1 MKVLIAI
8 PCLLT
13 GGTEIQTLN
22 LVRALVKGEH
32 QVTTACYFE
41 HTENMVKLYEEAGSK
56 VVLFSK
62 DGVRVGGVKGI
73 IFLLKN
79 LWKIKLSLRPDVV
92 HVQYMAPGAIP
103 IILLKLIGQKSIV
116 ATAHTN
122 ADVYGAKAMKL
133 LKFLQSHVLRAFTCI
148 TLRAEKNFF
157 GSCSLFDSSIRCI
170 PAHTHYTIYN
180 AVPGYI
186 QISDNKKENNDIIT
200 IGVVSRLEHIKG
212 MDLVVPAFA
221 KVYDKHK
228 NVRLLVVGDG
238 SLLKQME
245 EDANRL
251 HLKNIIKFVG
261 RQEQAALQSYYDKI
275 DVLLMPSRSEGFGLT
290 AIEGMARGCVLVASN
305 TGGLPEV
312 VREGYVG
319 LLHQPESVNDLANKI
334 CSLIENP
341 KHFEPMRSHLHDY
354 VQQFTFERYADLFND
369 LYSQYC
375 VKLIFNRL

>member
-22 LVRALVKGEH
+22 LVRALIQGGH

-41 HTENMVKLYEEAGSK
+41 HTENMVKLYEDAGSK

-62 DGVRVGGVKGI
+62 EGVRLGGVKGI
-73 IFLLKN
+73 LFLLKN
-79 LWKIKLSLRPDVV
+79 LWKIKLSFKPDVV

-103 IILLKLIGQKSIV
+103 IILLKLMVQKSIV
-116 ATAHTN
+116 ATVHTN

-133 LKFLQSHVLRAFTCI
+133 LKFLQSHVLRTFTCI

-157 GSCSLFDSSIRCI
+157 GSCSLFDPSIRRI
-170 PAHTHYTIYN
+170 PAHAHYTIYN
-180 AVPGYI
+180 ALPGYI
-186 QISDNKKENNDIIT
+186 QITDKKRESQDIIT

-212 MDLVVPAFA
+212 MDLVVLAFA

-238 SLLKQME
+238 SLRQQME
-245 EDANRL
+245 EDANRF
-251 HLKNIIKFVG
+251 HLKSNIEFIG

-341 KHFEPMRSHLHDY
+341 KHFEQMRSHLHDY

-369 LYSQYC
+369 LYS
-375 VKLIFNRL
+375 KLK

>member
-1 MKVLIAI
+1 MKILVTI

-22 LVRALVKGEH
+22 LVRALIQGGH

-41 HTENMVKLYEEAGSK
+41 HTENMVKLYEDAGSK

-62 DGVRVGGVKGI
+62 EGVRLGGVKGI
-73 IFLLKN
+73 LFLLKN
-79 LWKIKLSLRPDVV
+79 LWKIKLSFKPDVV

-103 IILLKLIGQKSIV
+103 IILLKLMVQKNIV

-122 ADVYGAKAMKL
+122 ADVYGVKAMKL

-157 GSCSLFDSSIRCI
+157 GSCSLFDPSIQRI
-170 PAHTHYTIYN
+170 PAHAHYTIYN
-180 AVPGYI
+180 ALPSYI
-186 QISDNKKENNDIIT
+186 QIANKKRENKDIIT

-221 KVYDKHK
+221 KVYEK
-228 NVRLLVVGDG
+228 NKNIRLLVVGDG
-238 SLLKQME
+238 SLRHQME
-245 EDANRL
+245 EDASRS
-251 HLKNIIKFVG
+251 HLCKIIEFAG
-261 RQEQAALQSYYDKI
+261 MQQQRDLQSYYDKI

-319 LLHQPESVNDLANKI
+319 LLHQPESVDDLANKI

-341 KHFEPMRSHLHDY
+341 KLLEQMRSHLSDY
-354 VQQFTFERYADLFND
+354 VHQFTFERYADLFND
-369 LYSQYC
+369 LYS
-375 VKLIFNRL
+375 KLK

>member
-22 LVRALVKGEH
+22 LVRALVKGGH
-32 QVTTACYFE
+32 KVTTACYFE

-79 LWKIKLSLRPDVV
+79 LWKIKLSFKPDVV

-103 IILLKLIGQKSIV
+103 IILLKLMGQKNIV

-157 GSCSLFDSSIRCI
+157 GSCSLFDSSIQRI
-170 PAHTHYTIYN
+170 PAHAHYTIYN
-180 AVPGYI
+180 ALPSYI
-186 QISDNKKENNDIIT
+186 LIANKKRENKDIVT

-221 KVYDKHK
+221 KVYAKHK

-238 SLLKQME
+238 SLRQQME

-251 HLKNIIKFVG
+251 QLGKNIEFAGMQK
-261 RQEQAALQSYYDKI
+261 QTDLQLYYDKI

-312 VREGYVG
+312 VRGGYVG
-319 LLHQPESVNDLANKI
+319 LLHQSESVDNLANKI
-334 CSLIENP
+334 CSIIENP
-341 KHFEPMRSHLHDY
+341 KHLEQMRSHLQDY
-354 VQQFTFERYADLFND
+354 VQQFTFARYADLFYD
-369 LYSQYC
+369 LYS
-375 VKLIFNRL
+375 RLV

>member
-22 LVRALVKGEH
+22 LVRALVKGGH
-32 QVTTACYFE
+32 KVTTACYFE

-62 DGVRVGGVKGI
+62 DGVRLGGVKGI
-73 IFLLKN
+73 LFLLKN
-79 LWKIKLSLRPDVV
+79 LWKIKLSLRPDIV

-103 IILLKLIGQKSIV
+103 IILLKLMGQKSIV

-157 GSCSLFDSSIRCI
+157 VSCSLFDPSIQRI
-170 PAHTHYTIYN
+170 PAHAHYTIYN
-180 AVPGYI
+180 ALPGYI
-186 QISDNKKENNDIIT
+186 QIANKKRENKDIIT

-221 KVYDKHK
+221 KVYAKHK

-238 SLLKQME
+238 SLRQQME

-251 HLKNIIKFVG
+251 QLGKNIEFAGMQK
-261 RQEQAALQSYYDKI
+261 QTDLQSYYDKI

-312 VREGYVG
+312 VRERYVG
-319 LLHQPESVNDLANKI
+319 LLHLPESVDDLSNKI
-334 CSLIENP
+334 CCLIENP
-341 KHFEPMRSHLHDY
+341 KHLEQMRSHLQDY
-354 VQQFTFERYADLFND
+354 VQQFTFARYADLFND
-369 LYSQYC
+369 LYS
-375 VKLIFNRL
+375 KLK

>member
-1 MKVLIAI
+1 MKILVTI

-22 LVRALVKGEH
+22 LVRALIQGGH

-41 HTENMVKLYEEAGSK
+41 HTENMVKLYEDAGSK

-62 DGVRVGGVKGI
+62 EGVRLGGVKGI
-73 IFLLKN
+73 LFLLKN
-79 LWKIKLSLRPDVV
+79 LWKIKLSFKPDVV

-103 IILLKLIGQKSIV
+103 IILLKLMGQKSIV

-122 ADVYGAKAMKL
+122 ADVYGAKAMTL
-133 LKFLQSHVLRAFTCI
+133 LKFLQSHVLRTFTCI

-157 GSCSLFDSSIRCI
+157 GSCSLFDSSIRRI
-170 PAHTHYTIYN
+170 PAHAHYTIYN
-180 AVPGYI
+180 ALPGYI
-186 QISDNKKENNDIIT
+186 QITDKKRENKDIVT

-238 SLLKQME
+238 SLRHQME

-319 LLHQPESVNDLANKI
+319 LLHQPESVDDLANKI

-341 KHFEPMRSHLHDY
+341 KLLEQMRTHLQNY
-354 VQQFTFERYADLFND
+354 VQQFTFERYGDLFND
-369 LYSQYC
+369 LYS
-375 VKLIFNRL
+375 KLK

>member
-103 IILLKLIGQKSIV
+103 IILLNLMGQKNIV

-180 AVPGYI
+180 ALPGYI

-221 KVYDKHK
+221 KVYEK
-228 NVRLLVVGDG
+228 NKNIRLLVVGDG
-238 SLLKQME
+238 SLRHQME
-245 EDANRL
+245 EDASRS
-251 HLKNIIKFVG
+251 HLCKIIEFAG
-261 RQEQAALQSYYDKI
+261 MQQQRDLQSYYDKI

-319 LLHQPESVNDLANKI
+319 LLHQPESVDDLANKI

-341 KHFEPMRSHLHDY
+341 KLLEQMRSHLSDY
-354 VQQFTFERYADLFND
+354 VHQFTFERYADLFND
-369 LYSQYC
+369 LYS
-375 VKLIFNRL
+375 KLK

>member
-22 LVRALVKGEH
+22 LVRALVQGGH

-62 DGVRVGGVKGI
+62 EGVRVGGVKGI

-79 LWKIKLSLRPDVV
+79 LWKIKFSLRPDVV

-103 IILLKLIGQKSIV
+103 IILLKLMGQKSIV

-133 LKFLQSHVLRAFTCI
+133 LKFLQSHVLRTFTCI

-157 GSCSLFDSSIRCI
+157 GSCSLFDPSIQCI
-170 PAHTHYTIYN
+170 PNHAHYTIYN
-180 AVPGYI
+180 ALPGYI
-186 QISDNKKENNDIIT
+186 QISDNKKDNNDIIT
-200 IGVVSRLEHIKG
+200 IGVVSRLEYIKG

-221 KVYDKHK
+221 KVYEKNK

-238 SLLKQME
+238 SLRQQME
-245 EDANRL
+245 DDANRF
-251 HLKNIIKFVG
+251 HLKSNIEFIG

-312 VREGYVG
+312 AREGYVG
-319 LLHQPESVNDLANKI
+319 LLHQPESVDDLANKI
-334 CSLIENP
+334 CRLIENP
-341 KHFEPMRSHLHDY
+341 KLLEQMRSHLSDY
-354 VQQFTFERYADLFND
+354 VHQFIFERYDDLFND
-369 LYSQYC
+369 LYS
-375 VKLIFNRL
+375 KLK

>member
-1 MKVLIAI
+1 MKILLTI

-22 LVRALVKGEH
+22 LVRALVKGGH

-41 HTENMVKLYEEAGSK
+41 HTENMVKLYEKAGSK

-62 DGVRVGGVKGI
+62 EGVRVGGVKGI
-73 IFLLKN
+73 LFLLKN
-79 LWKIKLSLRPDVV
+79 LWKIKFSFKPDVV

-103 IILLKLIGQKSIV
+103 IILLKLMGQRNIV

-122 ADVYGAKAMKL
+122 ADVYGTKAMKL
-133 LKFLQSHVLRAFTCI
+133 LKFLQGHVLRAFTCI

-157 GSCSLFDSSIRCI
+157 GSCSLFDSSIKHI
-170 PAHTHYTIYN
+170 PDHAHYTIYN
-180 AVPGYI
+180 ALPGYI

-221 KVYDKHK
+221 KVYEK
-228 NVRLLVVGDG
+228 NKNIRLLVVGDG
-238 SLLKQME
+238 SLRHQME
-245 EDANRL
+245 EDASRS
-251 HLKNIIKFVG
+251 HLCKIIEFAG
-261 RQEQAALQSYYDKI
+261 MQQQRDLQSYYDKI

-319 LLHQPESVNDLANKI
+319 LLHQPESVDDLANKI

-341 KHFEPMRSHLHDY
+341 KLLEQMRSHLSDY
-354 VQQFTFERYADLFND
+354 VHQFTFERYADLFND
-369 LYSQYC
+369 LYS
-375 VKLIFNRL
+375 KLK

>member
-1 MKVLIAI
+1 MKILVTI

-22 LVRALVKGEH
+22 LVRALIQGGH

-41 HTENMVKLYEEAGSK
+41 HTENMVKLYEDAGSK

-62 DGVRVGGVKGI
+62 EGVRLGGVKGI
-73 IFLLKN
+73 LFLLKN

-103 IILLKLIGQKSIV
+103 IILLKLMGQKSIV

-157 GSCSLFDSSIRCI
+157 GSCSLFDPSIQRI
-170 PAHTHYTIYN
+170 PAHAHYTIYN
-180 AVPGYI
+180 ALPGYI
-186 QISDNKKENNDIIT
+186 QIANKKRENKDIIT

-212 MDLVVPAFA
+212 MNLVVPAFA

-238 SLLKQME
+238 SLRHQME
-245 EDANRL
+245 EDASRS
-251 HLKNIIKFVG
+251 HLCKIIEFAG
-261 RQEQAALQSYYDKI
+261 MQQQRDLQSYYDKI

-319 LLHQPESVNDLANKI
+319 LLHQPESVDDLANKI

-341 KHFEPMRSHLHDY
+341 KLLEQMRSHLSDY
-354 VQQFTFERYADLFND
+354 VHQFTFERYADLFND
-369 LYSQYC
+369 LYS
-375 VKLIFNRL
+375 KLK

>member
-1 MKVLIAI
+1 MKILVTI

-22 LVRALVKGEH
+22 LVRALVKGGH

-103 IILLKLIGQKSIV
+103 IILLNLMRQKNIV

-180 AVPGYI
+180 ALPGYI

-221 KVYDKHK
+221 KVYEK
-228 NVRLLVVGDG
+228 NKNIRLLVVGDG
-238 SLLKQME
+238 SLRHQME
-245 EDANRL
+245 EDASRS
-251 HLKNIIKFVG
+251 HLCKIIEFAG
-261 RQEQAALQSYYDKI
+261 MQQQRDLQSYYDKI

-319 LLHQPESVNDLANKI
+319 LLHQPESVDDLANKI

-341 KHFEPMRSHLHDY
+341 KLLEQMRSHLSDY
-354 VQQFTFERYADLFND
+354 VHQFTFERYADLFND
-369 LYSQYC
+369 LYS
-375 VKLIFNRL
+375 KLK

>member
-1 MKVLIAI
+1 MKILVTI

-22 LVRALVKGEH
+22 LVRALIQGGH

-62 DGVRVGGVKGI
+62 AGVRLGGVKGI
-73 IFLLKN
+73 LFLLKN

-103 IILLKLIGQKSIV
+103 IILLKLMGQKNIV

-122 ADVYGAKAMKL
+122 ADVYGVKAMKL

-157 GSCSLFDSSIRCI
+157 GSCSLFDSSIKHI
-170 PAHTHYTIYN
+170 PDHAHYTIYN
-180 AVPGYI
+180 ALPGYI

-221 KVYDKHK
+221 KVYEK
-228 NVRLLVVGDG
+228 NKNIRLLVVGDG
-238 SLLKQME
+238 SLRHQME
-245 EDANRL
+245 EDASRS
-251 HLKNIIKFVG
+251 HLCKIIEFAG
-261 RQEQAALQSYYDKI
+261 MQQQRDLQSYYDKI

-319 LLHQPESVNDLANKI
+319 LLHQPESVDDLANKI

-341 KHFEPMRSHLHDY
+341 KLLEQMRTHLQDY
-354 VQQFTFERYADLFND
+354 VQQFTFERYANLFYD
-369 LYSQYC
+369 LYS
-375 VKLIFNRL
+375 RLV

>member
-22 LVRALVKGEH
+22 LVRALVQGGH

-62 DGVRVGGVKGI
+62 EGVRVGGVKGI
-73 IFLLKN
+73 IFLLKY
-79 LWKIKLSLRPDVV
+79 LWKIKFSLRPDVV

-103 IILLKLIGQKSIV
+103 IILLKLMGQKSIV

-133 LKFLQSHVLRAFTCI
+133 LKFLQSHVLRTFTCI

-157 GSCSLFDSSIRCI
+157 GSCSLFDPSIQCI
-170 PAHTHYTIYN
+170 PNHAHYTIYN
-180 AVPGYI
+180 ALPGYI
-186 QISDNKKENNDIIT
+186 QISDNKKDNNDIIT
-200 IGVVSRLEHIKG
+200 IGVVSRLEYIKG

-221 KVYDKHK
+221 KVYEKNK

-238 SLLKQME
+238 SLRQQME
-245 EDANRL
+245 DDANRF
-251 HLKNIIKFVG
+251 HLKSNIEFIG

-312 VREGYVG
+312 AREGYVG
-319 LLHQPESVNDLANKI
+319 LLHQPESVDDLANKI
-334 CSLIENP
+334 CRLIENP
-341 KHFEPMRSHLHDY
+341 KLLEQMRSHLSDY
-354 VQQFTFERYADLFND
+354 VHQFIFERYDDLFND
-369 LYSQYC
+369 LYS
-375 VKLIFNRL
+375 KLK

>member
-1 MKVLIAI
+1 MKILVTI

-22 LVRALVKGEH
+22 LVRALIQGGH

-41 HTENMVKLYEEAGSK
+41 HTENMVKLYEDAGSK

-62 DGVRVGGVKGI
+62 EGVRLGGVKGI
-73 IFLLKN
+73 LFLLKN

-103 IILLKLIGQKSIV
+103 IILLKLMGQKSIV

-157 GSCSLFDSSIRCI
+157 GSCSLFDPSIQRI
-170 PAHTHYTIYN
+170 PAHAHYTIYN
-180 AVPGYI
+180 ALPGYI
-186 QISDNKKENNDIIT
+186 QITDKKRENKNIIT

-238 SLLKQME
+238 SLRHQME
-245 EDANRL
+245 EDASRS
-251 HLKNIIKFVG
+251 HLCKIIEFAG
-261 RQEQAALQSYYDKI
+261 MQQQRDLQSYYDKI

-319 LLHQPESVNDLANKI
+319 LLHQPESVDDLANKI

-341 KHFEPMRSHLHDY
+341 KLLEQMRSHLSDY
-354 VQQFTFERYADLFND
+354 VHQFTFERYADLFND
-369 LYSQYC
+369 LYS
-375 VKLIFNRL
+375 KLK

>member
-62 DGVRVGGVKGI
+62 EGVRLGGVKGI
-73 IFLLKN
+73 LFLLKN
-79 LWKIKLSLRPDVV
+79 LWKIKLSFKPDVV

-180 AVPGYI
+180 ALPGYI

-221 KVYDKHK
+221 KVYEK
-228 NVRLLVVGDG
+228 NKNIRLLVVGDG
-238 SLLKQME
+238 SLRHQME
-245 EDANRL
+245 EDASRS
-251 HLKNIIKFVG
+251 HLCKIIEFAG
-261 RQEQAALQSYYDKI
+261 MQQQRDLQSYYDKI

-369 LYSQYC
+369 LYS
-375 VKLIFNRL
+375 KLK

>member
-1 MKVLIAI
+1 MKILVTI

-22 LVRALVKGEH
+22 LVRALIQGGH

-56 VVLFSK
+56 VVFFSK

-79 LWKIKLSLRPDVV
+79 LWKIKLSFKPDVV

-103 IILLKLIGQKSIV
+103 IILLKLMGQKNIV

-122 ADVYGAKAMKL
+122 ADVYGVKTMKL

-157 GSCSLFDSSIRCI
+157 GSCSLFDSSICRI
-170 PAHTHYTIYN
+170 PAHAHYTIYN
-180 AVPGYI
+180 ALPGYI
-186 QISDNKKENNDIIT
+186 QITDKKIENKNIIT

-212 MDLVVPAFA
+212 MDLVVSAFA

-319 LLHQPESVNDLANKI
+319 LLHQPESVDDLSNNI
-334 CSLIENP
+334 CCLLENP
-341 KHFEPMRSHLHDY
+341 KFLEQMRTHLQDY

-369 LYSQYC
+369 LYS
-375 VKLIFNRL
+375 KLK

>member
-1 MKVLIAI
+1 MKVLITI

-22 LVRALVKGEH
+22 LVRALVKGGH

-41 HTENMVKLYEEAGSK
+41 HTENMVKQYEEVGSK

-62 DGVRVGGVKGI
+62 AGVRLGGVKGI

-79 LWKIKLSLRPDVV
+79 LWKIKLSFKPDVV

-103 IILLKLIGQKSIV
+103 IILLKLMGQKSIV

-122 ADVYGAKAMKL
+122 ADVYGAKAMNL
-133 LKFLQSHVLRAFTCI
+133 LKFLQSHVLRTFTCI

-157 GSCSLFDSSIRCI
+157 GSCSLFDSSIRRI
-170 PAHTHYTIYN
+170 PAHAHYTIYN
-180 AVPGYI
+180 ALPGYI
-186 QISDNKKENNDIIT
+186 QITDKKRENKDIVT

-221 KVYDKHK
+221 KVYAKHK
-228 NVRLLVVGDG
+228 NIRLLVVGDG
-238 SLLKQME
+238 SLRHQME

-251 HLKNIIKFVG
+251 QLGKNIEFAG
-261 RQEQAALQSYYDKI
+261 MQQQRDLRSYYDKI

-341 KHFEPMRSHLHDY
+341 KHFEQMRSHLSDY
-354 VQQFTFERYADLFND
+354 VHQFTFERYADLFND
-369 LYSQYC
+369 LYS
-375 VKLIFNRL
+375 KLK

>member
-41 HTENMVKLYEEAGSK
+41 HTENMVKMYEEAGSK

-62 DGVRVGGVKGI
+62 EGVRLGGVKGI
-73 IFLLKN
+73 LFLLKN
-79 LWKIKLSLRPDVV
+79 LWKIKLSFKPDVV

-103 IILLKLIGQKSIV
+103 IILLNLMGQKNIV

-122 ADVYGAKAMKL
+122 ADVYGAKAMNL
-133 LKFLQSHVLRAFTCI
+133 LKFLQSHVLRTFTCI

-180 AVPGYI
+180 ALPGYI

-221 KVYDKHK
+221 KVYEK
-228 NVRLLVVGDG
+228 NKNIRLLVVGDG
-238 SLLKQME
+238 SLRHQME
-245 EDANRL
+245 EDASRS
-251 HLKNIIKFVG
+251 HLCKIIEFAG
-261 RQEQAALQSYYDKI
+261 MQQQRDLQSYYDKI

-319 LLHQPESVNDLANKI
+319 LLHQPESVDDLANKI

-341 KHFEPMRSHLHDY
+341 KLLEQMRSHLSDY
-354 VQQFTFERYADLFND
+354 VHQFTFERYADLFND
-369 LYSQYC
+369 LYS
-375 VKLIFNRL
+375 KLK

>member
-1 MKVLIAI
+1 MKILVTI

-22 LVRALVKGEH
+22 LVRALIQGGH

-62 DGVRVGGVKGI
+62 AGVRLGGVKGI
-73 IFLLKN
+73 LFLLKN

-103 IILLKLIGQKSIV
+103 IILLKLMGQKNIV

-122 ADVYGAKAMKL
+122 ADVYGVKAMKL

-170 PAHTHYTIYN
+170 PAHAHYTIYN
-180 AVPGYI
+180 ALPGYI
-186 QISDNKKENNDIIT
+186 QIANKKRENKDIIT

-221 KVYDKHK
+221 KVYEK
-228 NVRLLVVGDG
+228 NKNIRLLVVGDG
-238 SLLKQME
+238 SLRHQME
-245 EDANRL
+245 EDASRS
-251 HLKNIIKFVG
+251 HLCKIIEFAG
-261 RQEQAALQSYYDKI
+261 MQQQRDLQSYYDKI

-312 VREGYVG
+312 VKEGYVG
-319 LLHQPESVNDLANKI
+319 LLHQPESVDDLANKI

-341 KHFEPMRSHLHDY
+341 KLLEQMRTHLQDY

-369 LYSQYC
+369 LYS
-375 VKLIFNRL
+375 KLK

>member
-1 MKVLIAI
+1 MKILLTI

-22 LVRALVKGEH
+22 LVRALVKGGH

-41 HTENMVKLYEEAGSK
+41 HTENMVKLYEKAGSK

-62 DGVRVGGVKGI
+62 EGVRVGGVKGI
-73 IFLLKN
+73 LFLLKN
-79 LWKIKLSLRPDVV
+79 LWKIKFSFKPDVV

-103 IILLKLIGQKSIV
+103 IILLKLMGQRNIV

-122 ADVYGAKAMKL
+122 ADVYGTKAMKL
-133 LKFLQSHVLRAFTCI
+133 LKFLQGHVLRAFTCI

-157 GSCSLFDSSIRCI
+157 GSCSLFDSSIKHI
-170 PAHTHYTIYN
+170 PDHAHYTIYN
-180 AVPGYI
+180 ALPGYI

-221 KVYDKHK
+221 KVYEKNK

-238 SLLKQME
+238 SLRHQME
-245 EDANRL
+245 EDASRS
-251 HLKNIIKFVG
+251 HLCKIIEFAG
-261 RQEQAALQSYYDKI
+261 MQQQRDLQSYYDKI

-319 LLHQPESVNDLANKI
+319 LLHQPESVDDLANKI

-341 KHFEPMRSHLHDY
+341 KLLEQMRSHLSDY
-354 VQQFTFERYADLFND
+354 VHQFTFERYADLFND
-369 LYSQYC
+369 LYS
-375 VKLIFNRL
+375 KLK

>member
-32 QVTTACYFE
+32 KVTTACYFE

-79 LWKIKLSLRPDVV
+79 LWKIKLSFKPDVV

-103 IILLKLIGQKSIV
+103 IILLKLMGQKNIV

-133 LKFLQSHVLRAFTCI
+133 LKFLQSYVLRTFTCI

-157 GSCSLFDSSIRCI
+157 GSCSLFDPSIRRV
-170 PAHTHYTIYN
+170 PAHAHYTIYN
-180 AVPGYI
+180 ALPGYI

-212 MDLVVPAFA
+212 MDLVVPVFA
-221 KVYDKHK
+221 KVYEK
-228 NVRLLVVGDG
+228 NKNIRLLVVGDG
-238 SLLKQME
+238 SLRKQME
-245 EDANRL
+245 DDANRF
-251 HLKNIIKFVG
+251 HLKSNIEFVG
-261 RQEQAALQSYYDKI
+261 RQEQAVLQSYYDKI

-290 AIEGMARGCVLVASN
+290 AIEGMARDCVLVASN

-319 LLHQPESVNDLANKI
+319 LLHQPESVDDLANKI
-334 CSLIENP
+334 CRLIENP
-341 KHFEPMRSHLHDY
+341 KHLEQMCSHLHDY

-369 LYSQYC
+369 LYS
-375 VKLIFNRL
+375 KLK

>member
-73 IFLLKN
+73 LFLLKN
-79 LWKIKLSLRPDVV
+79 LWKIKLSFKPDVV

-103 IILLKLIGQKSIV
+103 IILLKLMGQKSIV

-122 ADVYGAKAMKL
+122 ADVYGVKAMKL
-133 LKFLQSHVLRAFTCI
+133 LKFLQSHVLRTFTCI

-157 GSCSLFDSSIRCI
+157 GSCSLFDPSIRRI
-170 PAHTHYTIYN
+170 PAHAHYTIYN
-180 AVPGYI
+180 ALPGYI
-186 QISDNKKENNDIIT
+186 QITDKKRESQDIIT

-212 MDLVVPAFA
+212 MDLVVLAFA

-238 SLLKQME
+238 SLRQQME
-245 EDANRL
+245 EDANRF
-251 HLKNIIKFVG
+251 HLKSNIEFIG

-319 LLHQPESVNDLANKI
+319 ILHQPESMDDLANKV
-334 CSLIENP
+334 CCLIENP
-341 KHFEPMRSHLHDY
+341 KHFEQMRSHLHDY
-354 VQQFTFERYADLFND
+354 VQQFTFERYTDLFND
-369 LYSQYC
+369 LYS
-375 VKLIFNRL
+375 KLK

>member
-8 PCLLT
+8 PCLFT

-22 LVRALVKGEH
+22 LVRALVQGGH
-32 QVTTACYFE
+32 QVTTVCYFE
-41 HTENMVKLYEEAGSK
+41 HTENMVKLYEDAGSK

-62 DGVRVGGVKGI
+62 EGVRLGGLKGI

-79 LWKIKLSLRPDVV
+79 LWKIKFSLRPDVV

-103 IILLKLIGQKSIV
+103 IILLKLMGQKSIV

-122 ADVYGAKAMKL
+122 ADVYGAKAMKF
-133 LKFLQSHVLRAFTCI
+133 LKFLQGHVLRTFTCI

-157 GSCSLFDSSIRCI
+157 GSCSLFNPSILRI
-170 PAHTHYTIYN
+170 PAHAHYTIYN
-180 AVPGYI
+180 ALPGYI

-221 KVYDKHK
+221 KVYEK
-228 NVRLLVVGDG
+228 NKNIRLLVVGDG
-238 SLLKQME
+238 SLRQQME
-245 EDANRL
+245 DDANRF
-251 HLKNIIKFVG
+251 HLKSNIEFVG

-290 AIEGMARGCVLVASN
+290 AIEGMARDCVLVASN

-319 LLHQPESVNDLANKI
+319 LLHQPESVDDLANKI
-334 CSLIENP
+334 CRLIENP
-341 KHFEPMRSHLHDY
+341 KHLEQMCSHLHDY

-369 LYSQYC
+369 LYS
-375 VKLIFNRL
+375 KLK

>member
-22 LVRALVKGEH
+22 LVRALVKGGH

-62 DGVRVGGVKGI
+62 AGVRLGGVKGI
-73 IFLLKN
+73 LFLLKN
-79 LWKIKLSLRPDVV
+79 LWKIKLSFKPDVV

-103 IILLKLIGQKSIV
+103 IILLKLMGQRNIV

-122 ADVYGAKAMKL
+122 ADVYGTKAMKL
-133 LKFLQSHVLRAFTCI
+133 LKFLQGHVLRAFTCI

-157 GSCSLFDSSIRCI
+157 GSCSLFDSSIKHI
-170 PAHTHYTIYN
+170 PDHAHYTIYN
-180 AVPGYI
+180 ALPGYI

-238 SLLKQME
+238 SLRQQME
-245 EDANRL
+245 EDADRL
-251 HLKNIIKFVG
+251 QLGKNIEFAGMQK
-261 RQEQAALQSYYDKI
+261 QTDLQSYYDKI

-312 VREGYVG
+312 VRERYVG
-319 LLHQPESVNDLANKI
+319 LLHLPESVDDLSNKI
-334 CSLIENP
+334 CCLIENP
-341 KHFEPMRSHLHDY
+341 KHLEQMRSHLQDY
-354 VQQFTFERYADLFND
+354 VQQFTFARYADLFTD
-369 LYSQYC
+369 LYS
-375 VKLIFNRL
+375 KLK

>member
-1 MKVLIAI
+1 MKVLLTI

-22 LVRALVKGEH
+22 LVRALIQGGH

-41 HTENMVKLYEEAGSK
+41 HTENMVKLYEDAGSK

-62 DGVRVGGVKGI
+62 EGVRLGGVKGI
-73 IFLLKN
+73 LFLLKN
-79 LWKIKLSLRPDVV
+79 LWKIRLSLRPDVV

-103 IILLKLIGQKSIV
+103 IILLKLMGQRNIV

-122 ADVYGAKAMKL
+122 ADVYGTKAMKL
-133 LKFLQSHVLRAFTCI
+133 LKFLQGHVLRAFTCI

-157 GSCSLFDSSIRCI
+157 GSCSLFDSSIKHI
-170 PAHTHYTIYN
+170 PDHAHYTIYN
-180 AVPGYI
+180 ALPGYI

-221 KVYDKHK
+221 KVYEK
-228 NVRLLVVGDG
+228 NKNIRLLVVGDG
-238 SLLKQME
+238 SLRHQME
-245 EDANRL
+245 EDASRS
-251 HLKNIIKFVG
+251 HLCKIIEFAG
-261 RQEQAALQSYYDKI
+261 MQQQRDLQSYYDKI

-319 LLHQPESVNDLANKI
+319 LLHQPESVDDLANKI

-341 KHFEPMRSHLHDY
+341 KLLEQMRSHLSDY
-354 VQQFTFERYADLFND
+354 VHQFTFERYADLFND
-369 LYSQYC
+369 LYS
-375 VKLIFNRL
+375 KLK

>member
-22 LVRALVKGEH
+22 LVRALVQGGH

-62 DGVRVGGVKGI
+62 EGIRVGGVKGI

-79 LWKIKLSLRPDVV
+79 LWKIKFSLRPDVV

-103 IILLKLIGQKSIV
+103 IILLKLMGQKSIV

-133 LKFLQSHVLRAFTCI
+133 LKFLQSHVLRTFTCI
-148 TLRAEKNFF
+148 TLRAEKKFF
-157 GSCSLFDSSIRCI
+157 GSCSLFDPSIQCV
-170 PAHTHYTIYN
+170 PNHAHYTIYN
-180 AVPGYI
+180 ALPGYI
-186 QISDNKKENNDIIT
+186 QISDNKKDNNDIIT
-200 IGVVSRLEHIKG
+200 IGVVSRLEYIKG

-221 KVYDKHK
+221 KVYEKNK

-238 SLLKQME
+238 SLRQQME
-245 EDANRL
+245 DDANRF
-251 HLKNIIKFVG
+251 HLKSNIEFIG

-312 VREGYVG
+312 AREGYVG
-319 LLHQPESVNDLANKI
+319 LLHQPESVDDLANKI
-334 CSLIENP
+334 CRLIENP
-341 KHFEPMRSHLHDY
+341 KLLEQMRSHLSDY
-354 VQQFTFERYADLFND
+354 VHQFIFERYDDLFND
-369 LYSQYC
+369 LYS
-375 VKLIFNRL
+375 KLK

>member
-1 MKVLIAI
+1 MKILVTI

-22 LVRALVKGEH
+22 LVRALIQGGH

-41 HTENMVKLYEEAGSK
+41 HTENMVKLYEDAGSK

-62 DGVRVGGVKGI
+62 EGVRLGGVKGI
-73 IFLLKN
+73 LFLLKN
-79 LWKIKLSLRPDVV
+79 LWKIKLSFKPDVV

-103 IILLKLIGQKSIV
+103 IILLKLMGQKSIV

-157 GSCSLFDSSIRCI
+157 GSCSLFDPSIQRI
-170 PAHTHYTIYN
+170 PAHAHYTIYN
-180 AVPGYI
+180 ALPGYI
-186 QISDNKKENNDIIT
+186 QITDKKRENKNIIT

-221 KVYDKHK
+221 KVYEK
-228 NVRLLVVGDG
+228 NKNIRLLVVGDG
-238 SLLKQME
+238 SLRHQME
-245 EDANRL
+245 EDADRL
-251 HLKNIIKFVG
+251 QLGKNIEFAG
-261 RQEQAALQSYYDKI
+261 MQQQRDLQSYYDKI

-319 LLHQPESVNDLANKI
+319 LLHQPESVDDLANKI

-341 KHFEPMRSHLHDY
+341 KLLEQMRSHLSDY
-354 VQQFTFERYADLFND
+354 VHQFTFERYADLFND
-369 LYSQYC
+369 LYS
-375 VKLIFNRL
+375 KLK